1 MKTFFKYFTL
11 FSLGG
16 LLYMMIE
23 ILFSRSTHWTMGI
36 LGGLCFL
43 LIGLINSTFSYD
55 FSLIKQMTMSAI
67 LITALEFVAGVIL
80 NLGLHLAIWDYSHL
94 PFNILGQVCLPFSFI
109 WFFLSLPAIFLD
121 DFIRWQLFGEEKPHY
136 KLF

>member
-23 ILFSRSTHWTMGI
+23 ILFSGSTHWTMGI

-55 FSLIKQMTMSAI
+55 FSLIKQMAMSAI

-121 DFIRWQLFGEEKPHY
+121 DFIRWQLFGEGKPHY

>member
-23 ILFSRSTHWTMGI
+23 ILFSGSTHWTMGI

-55 FSLIKQMTMSAI
+55 FSLIKQMTISAI

-94 PFNILGQVCLPFSFI
+94 PLNILGQVCLPFSFI

-121 DFIRWQLFGEEKPHY
+121 DFIRWQLFGEDRPYY

>member
-23 ILFSRSTHWTMGI
+23 ILFSGSTHWTMGI

-55 FSLIKQMTMSAI
+55 FSLIKQMTISAI
-67 LITALEFVAGVIL
+67 LITTLEFVAGVIL
-80 NLGLHLAIWDYSHL
+80 NLGLHLAIWDYSRL
-94 PFNILGQVCLPFSFI
+94 PLNILGQVCLPFSFI

-121 DFIRWQLFGEEKPHY
+121 DFIRWQLFGEDRPHY